1 MNDLLIGLIFLLFL
15 LGLSLIFPLIL
26 VLKWQDRPALAL
38 VIATLL
44 CTLSLAALLKL
55 SGMAVGVHIELEFLV
70 TIGVLGVIFGL
81 PILAIAQWIGRRKRK
96 GLTKKVIEE
105 VF

>member
-1 MNDLLIGLIFLLFL
+1 
-15 LGLSLIFPLIL
+15 
-26 VLKWQDRPALAL
+26 
-38 VIATLL
+38 
-44 CTLSLAALLKL
+44 
-55 SGMAVGVHIELEFLV
+55 MAVGVPIELEFLV